1 MQIFYFQFQ
10 VNRLLR
16 FPYRSGKL
24 HKKVLSQSKARN
36 LIRDGMSASTSPQ
49 SGAGAAPARGRRDRS
64 IPAAWRPRAQGSGFQ
79 ANNEKAEK
87 HDSIYLESS
96 CGNQGY
102 SSLYGVENM
111 KHTQKI
117 EY

>member
-1 MQIFYFQFQ
+1 M
-10 VNRLLR
+10 VLR
-16 FPYRSGKL
+16 RR
-24 HKKVLSQSKARN
+24 KARD
-36 LIRDGMSASTSPQ
+36 LIRDGVSASTSQQ
-49 SGAGAAPARGRRDRS
+49 SDSASGPTS
-64 IPAAWRPRAQGSGFQ
+64 IPAAWRPRAQGSGFE

-111 KHTQKI
+111 KRTQKI